1 MKSAQGQALG
11 LFMRIVVVGGAG
23 FIGSAVSRFLVSQRG
38 ATVLVIDKLTHAA
51 SLASLEPISR
61 NPRYAFRK
69 ADIRDRE
76 RIAGLI
82 QAFAPDA
89 IVHAAVEKITDAR
102 IGGAADA
109 VDTNLIGT
117 WNLLE
122 AAREYWSAL
131 TLPRRDRFRF
141 LSVSSADDAAQ
152 PATAIRTA
160 ADQMVLSWHR
170 DYGLPT
176 IVSKA
181 ATTYGPYQFPNETVP
196 AAIVAAMDGYTSAPA
211 ATPAREWL
219 HIDDHVCALALM
231 LEKGTPGESY
241 TVAGNGPATSDQIA
255 ARIASLVERH
265 RPRDAA
271 AAIRALEA
279 TAVARHEQPIAGI
292 KAVSDALHRD
302 TGWRAEHSVETGLS
316 NTVRW
321 YLANPAW
328 WQPLHAAQST
338 GDAYG
343 LLRIA

>member
-1 MKSAQGQALG
+1 
-11 LFMRIVVVGGAG
+11 MRIVVVGGAG

-51 SLASLEPISR
+51 SLASLDPVSR
-61 NPRYAFRK
+61 NPRYGFRK

-89 IVHAAVEKITDAR
+89 IVHAAVEKFTGAR
-102 IGGAADA
+102 IGPATDA

-122 AAREYWSAL
+122 AALEYWWAL
-131 TLPRRDRFRF
+131 PQPRRERFRF
-141 LSVSSADDAAQ
+141 LSVSSADAATE

-160 ADQMVLSWHR
+160 ADLLVLSWHHG
-170 DYGLPT
+170 YGLPT

-196 AAIVAAMDGYTSAPA
+196 SAILAAMDGSTLQ
-211 ATPAREWL
+211 ATASPVREWL
-219 HIDDHVCALALM
+219 HIDDHVRALALM

-241 TVAGNGPATSDQIA
+241 TVAGNGPATTEQIA
-255 ARIASLVERH
+255 ARVARLVERH
-265 RPRDAA
+265 RTRDAA
-271 AAIRALEA
+271 ASIRAFET
-279 TAVARHEQPIAGI
+279 TAVVRDEQPITGI
-292 KAVSDALHRD
+292 KAVSPALQRD

-328 WQPLHAAQST
+328 WQPLRAAQSA
-338 GDAYG
+338 GDRYG

>member
-1 MKSAQGQALG
+1 
-11 LFMRIVVVGGAG
+11 MRIVVVGGAG
-23 FIGSAVSRFLVSQRG
+23 FVGSAVSRFLVSQRG

-51 SLASLEPISR
+51 SLASLESISR

-89 IVHAAVEKITDAR
+89 IVHAAIEKIADAC
-102 IGGAADA
+102 IGGATEAIE
-109 VDTNLIGT
+109 TNLIGT
-117 WNLLE
+117 WSLLE
-122 AAREYWSAL
+122 AARAYWS
-131 TLPRRDRFRF
+131 TLPQPQRDRFRF
-141 LSVSSADDAAQ
+141 LSVSSADDAAS

-170 DYGLPT
+170 GYGLPT

-181 ATTYGPYQFPNETVP
+181 ASTYGPYQFPNETVP
-196 AAIVAAMDGYTSAPA
+196 SAVLAAMEGSAQEAA

-219 HIDDHVCALALM
+219 HIDDHVHALALI
-231 LEKGTPGESY
+231 LEKGMPGETY
-241 TVAGNGPATSDQIA
+241 AVAGNGPATTEQIA

-271 AAIRALEA
+271 ASIRALKA
-279 TAVARHEQPIAGI
+279 TAVAGEAQPLTGI
-292 KAVSDALHRD
+292 KAVSEALQRD
-302 TGWRAEHSVETGLS
+302 TGWRAEHSIETGLS

-328 WQPLHAAQST
+328 WQPLHAAQSAD
-338 GDAYG
+338 DAYG